1 MATIETH
8 GLRKT
13 FRARSKTVPAVQALD
28 LQVQSGEVFGLLG
41 PNGAGKTTT
50 MRMLATLLA
59 PSGGQATVAGY
70 DLLHQP
76 GRVRAHIGYVGRRAA
91 RGPAR
96 PVGGICCRRGSSKGW
111 GAEAARHPPRSRS
124 R

>member
-13 FRARSKTVPAVQALD
+13 FRARGKTVPAVQALD

-76 GRVRAHIGYVGRRAA
+76 GRVRAHIGYVGQAGGGARTAA
-91 RGPAR
+91 GRDDLLLPAQLSR
-96 PVGGICCRRGSSKGW
+96 M
-111 GAEAARHPPRSRS
+111 GATA
-124 R
+124 

>member
-13 FRARSKTVPAVQALD
+13 FRARGKTVPAVQALD

-76 GRVRAHIGYVGRRAA
+76 GRVRAHSAMWARRAA
-91 RGPAR
+91 RRPAR
-96 PVGGICCRRGSSKGW
+96 PVVRICCCRRS
-111 GAEAARHPPRSRS
+111 
-124 R
+124 